1 MVGPINRRLFMKC
14 AYCNLSGELLKAIDS
29 RRRFEMNVP
38 RQDNPTANMRREFS
52 SKQLDLDRS
61 AQLTAYFLLA
71 SSEASNSDT
80 DQALSQASEPQADL
94 SFRAVKPS
102 VLFRSIGVGLSF
114 PPPPILWH
122 RPRREQCRYRAP
134 VDSRRPS
141 GRRTVPK

>member
-52 SKQLDLDRS
+52 SKQLDPDRS

-71 SSEASNSDT
+71 SSVANNFDT

-94 SFRAVKPS
+94 SSSCKAVS
-102 VLFRSIGVGLSF
+102 AFSIN
-114 PPPPILWH
+114 
-122 RPRREQCRYRAP
+122 R
-134 VDSRRPS
+134 
-141 GRRTVPK
+141 RRTFFSSAADTLASPTT

>member
-52 SKQLDLDRS
+52 SKQLDPDRS
-61 AQLTAYFLLA
+61 AQVTASFLLA

-80 DQALSQASEPQADL
+80 DQALSQASGPQADL
-94 SFRAVKPS
+94 SLSSCKAARA
-102 VLFRSIGVGLSF
+102 FSIN
-114 PPPPILWH
+114 
-122 RPRREQCRYRAP
+122 R
-134 VDSRRPS
+134 
-141 GRRTVPK
+141 RRTFFSSAADTLASPTT